1 MSIVDALNDLS
12 GKSATTID
20 EAIGNID
27 LGGGGSS
34 SDIFIVNVTMGES
47 ITSDKTFAEI
57 ESAWTDGNMIVFKL
71 LAPNG
76 IAGSCSIANPVFQS
90 DFMKPTSFN
99 AAFIDGCGPTS
110 LTGYMVIYTKANNTW
125 SITEFSLQ

>member
-27 LGGGGSS
+27 LGGGGSI
-34 SDIFIVNVTMGES
+34 SDIFMVNVTMGES
-47 ITSDKTFAEI
+47 ITSDKTFEEI
-57 ESAWTDGNMIVFKL
+57 ESAWTEGNIIVFKM

-76 IAGSCSIANPVFQS
+76 IAGNCSIANPVFQS
-90 DFMKPTSFN
+90 DFMKPVAFT

-110 LTGYMVIYTKANNTW
+110 LDGYMLDYRKANNTW
-125 SITEFSLQ
+125 SISYFSLQ